1 LKDKRHGQLLVQ
13 FDGGTEA
20 DFQAAKEYI
29 ENQGIIVE
37 VLGHKGKSF
46 ATFAKTGSVASSP
59 INCS

>member
-1 LKDKRHGQLLVQ
+1 MLSGNIGYLKDKRHGQLLVQ

-37 VLGHKGKSF
+37 GV
-46 ATFAKTGSVASSP
+46 V
-59 INCS
+59 